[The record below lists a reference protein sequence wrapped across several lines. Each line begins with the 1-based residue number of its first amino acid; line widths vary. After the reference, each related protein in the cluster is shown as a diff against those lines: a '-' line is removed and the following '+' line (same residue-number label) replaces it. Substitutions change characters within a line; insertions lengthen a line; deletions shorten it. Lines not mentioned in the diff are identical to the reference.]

1 MGATWIFT
9 IVLTFIILMTAYLAI
24 SVNYAKAFKIK
35 SYIVSE
41 IEENEGY
48 SGEVETNIR
57 NYLTSQGY
65 TAYGTCDPTIT
76 TNGVGTDWRRIAT
89 IDDAVPTGS
98 DKHNACIYTRDIRTG
113 NDDIDADRNY
123 YRVVV
128 FFKFDLPIVN
138 FMTTFKIG
146 GETSYVYNTA
156 GNSYHVPP
164 GYTPH

>member
-1 MGATWIFT
+1 MGATWIFV
-9 IVLTFIILMTAYLAI
+9 ICLVFIILMTAYLAI

-48 SGEVETNIR
+48 DGNLEQQVR
-57 NYLTSQGY
+57 NYLTAQGY
-65 TAYGTCDPTIT
+65 TAYGTCESTISSG
-76 TNGVGTDWRRIAT
+76 GVGTDWRRIAT

-98 DKHNACIYTRDIRTG
+98 DKHNVCIYSRDVKTG
-113 NDDIDADRNY
+113 NDDIDSKRSY

-138 FMTTFKIG
+138 FLTTFKVG
-146 GETSYVYNTA
+146 GET
-156 GNSYHVPP
+156 
-164 GYTPH
+164 GYIYDTSSHY